1 MQLAWMLTTVL
12 VLLAPPSYLSAQAPT
27 KWDRIDFDSLRKEAT
42 SRLSEYLRINTSNP
56 PGNELAAARWLEEVL
71 AREGIESQILD
82 TTELGPGRANFYA
95 RLKGNGS
102 GKAIALVHHMDV
114 VPADP
119 KFWTVD
125 PFSGAVKDGA
135 VWGRGALD
143 MKGQGIIQLF
153 ALIAIKRAGIPL
165 PRDIVFIANAD
176 EEATSL
182 GAQTFVQRHRDLLQD
197 VEFLLTESDET
208 RVEQGKVR
216 WFGIDVGEKRSY
228 WQRLT
233 VQGVASHGSQPT
245 PYNPV
250 PRLARII
257 ARLAA
262 WETPL
267 HLTPAVERYFKAQA
281 QQATGRARVW
291 LADPAAALRTSEGR
305 AWLLSDPER
314 NALLRNTISP
324 TVLVGSDKINSIP
337 SAASVDLDIRLLPDQ
352 DPEAFKRELLRVI
365 ADTGA
370 RLTQFKSGL
379 SPKYNAPLNT
389 EMVRA
394 IERTV
399 RHLLP
404 GVPIATPINTGGSDR
419 PYYADQGIICY
430 GLAPFLVDRAEQDRE
445 YHGVD
450 ERMPIAS
457 LDFGLRLY
465 VGILQEIL
473 EAKSSR
479 L

>member
-1 MQLAWMLTTVL
+1 MRTRVAPLLTIAL
-12 VLLAPPSYLSAQAPT
+12 LWLLAPSLLVAQSAAG
-27 KWDRIDFDSLRKEAT
+27 WDAIDFDSLRQEAVV
-42 SRLSEYLRINTSNP
+42 RLGEYLRINTSNP
-56 PGNELAAARWLEEVL
+56 PGNELAAARWLKEVL
-71 AREGIESQILD
+71 AREGIEGQILD

-95 RLKGNGS
+95 KIEGS
-102 GKAIALVHHMDV
+102 GKGKAIALVHHMDV
-114 VPADP
+114 VPAEP
-119 KFWTVD
+119 KFWKED
-125 PFSGAVKDGA
+125 PFGGAVKDGA

-143 MKGQGIIQLF
+143 MKGQGLIQLMAF
-153 ALIAIKRAGIPL
+153 IALKRARVPL
-165 PRDIVFIANAD
+165 DRDVVLIGNAD
-176 EEATSL
+176 EEAASL
-182 GAQTFVQRHRDLLQD
+182 GAQTFVQRHRDLLRN
-197 VEFLLTESDET
+197 VEYLLTESDQT

-216 WFGIDVGEKRSY
+216 WFGIDVGEKRTY

-233 VQGVASHGSQPT
+233 VNGVGSHGSQPT

-257 ARLAA
+257 ARIAA
-262 WETPL
+262 WQTPL
-267 HLTPAVERYFKAQA
+267 ELTPAVERYFKAQA
-281 QQATGRARVW
+281 RQATGRAHVW
-291 LADPAAALRTSEGR
+291 LANPAVALRTREGR
-305 AWLLSDPER
+305 AWLLSEPER

-337 SAASVDLDIRLLPDQ
+337 SEASVDLDIRLMPDQ
-352 DPEAFKRELLRVI
+352 DPVAFKRQLLRVI

-370 RLTQFKSGL
+370 RLTPFKSSL

-399 RHLLP
+399 GRLLP
-404 GVPIATPINTGGSDR
+404 GAPIATLINTGGSDR
-419 PYYADQGIICY
+419 PYYADVGIACY
-430 GLAPFLVDRAEQDRE
+430 GLAPFLIERAEQDRE

-465 VGILQEIL
+465 VGILE
-473 EAKSSR
+473 EMERGS
-479 L
+479 

>member
-1 MQLAWMLTTVL
+1 MPTRVASLLTTA
-12 VLLAPPSYLSAQAPT
+12 LLWLRAVSHLSAQAPAN
-27 KWDRIDFDSLRKEAT
+27 WDTIDFDSLRQEAT
-42 SRLSEYLRINTSNP
+42 VRLSQYLRINTSNP
-56 PGNELAAARWLEEVL
+56 PGNELAAARWLKEVL

-95 RLKGNGS
+95 RLKGNGK

-119 KFWTVD
+119 KFWTED
-125 PFSGAVKDGA
+125 PFRGVVKDGE

-143 MKGQGIIQLF
+143 MKGQGIIQLMAF
-153 ALIAIKRAGIPL
+153 IALKRAGVAL
-165 PRDIVFIANAD
+165 SRDVVLIGNAD
-176 EEATSL
+176 EEAASL
-182 GAQTFVQRHRDLLQD
+182 GAQTFIERHRDLVRE
-197 VEFLLTESDET
+197 VEYLLTESDLT
-208 RVEQGKVR
+208 RVEEGKVR
-216 WFGIDVGEKRSY
+216 WFGIDVGEKRTY

-233 VQGVASHGSQPT
+233 VSGIASHGSVPT

-257 ARLAA
+257 SRIAA
-262 WETPL
+262 WETPVR
-267 HLTPAVERYFKAQA
+267 LTPAVKRHFKAQS
-281 QQATGRARVW
+281 QQETGQARAW
-291 LADPAAALRTSEGR
+291 LADPAAALRSREGR
-305 AWLLSDPER
+305 AWLLRDPER

-324 TVLVGSDKINSIP
+324 TVLIGSDKINSIP
-337 SAASVDLDIRLLPDQ
+337 SEASVDLDIRLLPDQ
-352 DPEAFKRELLRVI
+352 DPEAFKQELLRVI

-379 SPKYNAPLNT
+379 SPRYDAPLNT

-399 RHLLP
+399 GRLLP
-404 GVPIATPINTGGSDR
+404 GVPVATPINVGASDR
-419 PYYADQGIICY
+419 PYYADAGVICY
-430 GLAPFLVDRAEQDRE
+430 GLAPYLVERAEQDRE

-457 LDFGLRLY
+457 LEFGLRLY
-465 VGILQEIL
+465 VGILREM
-473 EAKSSR
+473 ERGS
-479 L
+479 

>member
-1 MQLAWMLTTVL
+1 MPIRSEVSWVGLIGLFL
-12 VLLAPPSYLSAQAPT
+12 SSRLLAQSPATDA
-27 KWDRIDFDSLRKEAT
+27 IDFDSLRQEAAV
-42 SRLSEYLRINTSNP
+42 RLSEYLRINTSNP
-56 PGNELAAARWLEEVL
+56 PGNELASARWLKEVL
-71 AREGIESQILD
+71 AREGVEGQILD

-95 RLKGNGS
+95 RLKGSGK

-119 KFWTVD
+119 KFWKED
-125 PFSGAVKDGA
+125 PFGGAVKDGA

-143 MKGQGIIQLF
+143 MKGQGIIQLMAF
-153 ALIAIKRAGIPL
+153 IALKRAGVPL
-165 PRDIVFIANAD
+165 TRDVVLIANAD

-182 GAQTFVQRHRDLLQD
+182 GAQVFIQRHRDLIRD
-197 VEFLLTESDET
+197 VEFLLTESDQT

-233 VQGVASHGSQPT
+233 VRGVGSHGSQPT

-257 ARLAA
+257 ARIAA

-281 QQATGRARVW
+281 QERTGRARIW
-291 LADPAAALRTSEGR
+291 LANPAAALRTREGR
-305 AWLLSDPER
+305 AWLLSEPER

-337 SAASVDLDIRLLPDQ
+337 SQASVDLDIRLLPDQ
-352 DPEAFKRELLRVI
+352 DPEAFRQELLRVI

-370 RLTQFKSGL
+370 RLTQFKSSL
-379 SPKYNAPLNT
+379 SPKYSAPLNT

-399 RHLLP
+399 GRLLP
-404 GVPIATPINTGGSDR
+404 GTPIATPINTGGSDR
-419 PYYADQGIICY
+419 PYYADAGITCY
-430 GLAPFLVDRAEQDRE
+430 GLAPYLVDHAEQDRE

-457 LDFGLRLY
+457 LEFGLRLY
-465 VGILQEIL
+465 VGILREMGQGG
-473 EAKSSR
+473 
-479 L
+479 